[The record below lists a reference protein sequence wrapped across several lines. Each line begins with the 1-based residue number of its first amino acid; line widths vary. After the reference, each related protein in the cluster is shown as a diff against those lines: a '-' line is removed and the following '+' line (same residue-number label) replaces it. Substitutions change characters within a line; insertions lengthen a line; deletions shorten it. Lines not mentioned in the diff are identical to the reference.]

1 MGGFR
6 LAQQGGNFI
15 QLGFQLIQKLLLA
28 GFLGLVLLNQLSEQ
42 FLGIL
47 EGQFPGLRSLK
58 LRTEGVLHRAD
69 GAGNVLP
76 DAGPGCFTGL
86 LQGGRPLLYPV
97 LKRHIEPGFEN
108 LPENLLPAFG
118 VCQQQLEKIPLGYHG
133 DLGKLAAVQPDDSVD
148 LPGNLPALG
157 DQPAVRQAKL
167 GIRFLHHASRAPL
180 GRALVLGISA
190 DGIGFAAVRED
201 QFHKGG
207 CVRLGVFGA
216 EHGRVPVAAAG
227 LPIEGVCNGVEQG
240 GFTGSRV
247 AGDQVK
253 PLPAQLLQVYR
264 HLTGVWPKGGQD
276 QLQRSHV
283 ISSSKMESIRPCE
296 KRRCSWL
303 MA

>member
-1 MGGFR
+1 MK
-6 LAQQGGNFI
+6 
-15 QLGFQLIQKLLLA
+15 LGA
-28 GFLGLVLLNQLSEQ
+28 
-42 FLGIL
+42 
-47 EGQFPGLRSLK
+47 
-58 LRTEGVLHRAD
+58 EGVLRKAD
-69 GAGNVLP
+69 DAGDVLP

-97 LKRHIEPGFEN
+97 LKRHIESGLED

-118 VCQQQLEKIPLGYHG
+118 VCQQQLEEIPLGDHG
-133 DLGKLAAVQPDDSVD
+133 DLGKLAAVQSDDSVD
-148 LPGNLPALG
+148 LPGNFPALG
-157 DQPAVRQAKL
+157 DQTAVGQAKL
-167 GIRFLHHASRAPL
+167 GVRFLYHTSRAPL
-180 GRALVLGISA
+180 GRAFVLGISA
-190 DGIGFAAVRED
+190 DGIGFAAVREG

-207 CVRLGVFGA
+207 SVRLGVLGA

-227 LPIEGVCNGVEQG
+227 FPVEGVCNGVEQG

-253 PLPAQLLQVYR
+253 PLSAQLLQVYR
-264 HLTGVWPKGGQD
+264 HLTGVWPKGGQG
-276 QLQRSHV
+276 QLQRSHA